1 MSDYELDLDQ
11 ILAEFNADAPETSPG
26 ERPERSESAT
36 LSRRARREAAERA
49 AEAARRPI
57 REEPEALPEEDDAA
71 PEMEDTVDEAPV
83 RRRSRPE
90 KKATKKKKA
99 PARVSRYEDD
109 DYEEDDE
116 GAAFDAY
123 EEPRPRDPDRRHP
136 LLVLLCW
143 LLFALC
149 LCFSALNL
157 HPTISTSSGRAS
169 QQTAVQPVA
178 VTPAPVEPTPAALE
192 PAPTLPPENPAV
204 VPEVTPEPTPEPVH
218 YTIPEGALVAP
229 APRMEDYGSAPV
241 DDPAPVLAVIQQAR
255 ESGLVA
261 PDEQT
266 VFERNTSSGTHEF
279 YRGAQAK
286 DILYYRDDT
295 ILVILW
301 KEQID
306 GNSVTFTEV
315 KIADGSQL
323 RRKFTEDTFG
333 SYNSDY
339 ASQLAAATNAV
350 VAMNADYY
358 LFRDFGMVAYNRELF
373 RFNTGSYDGTYSK
386 YNCVDTLF
394 VTAGGDFLYKRLGE
408 QNTWDSI
415 QQFIWDNDVVF
426 SVAFGPVLVENGQAL
441 PCDWYPVGEVNSG
454 YSRAGIG
461 QVDKLHYLYL
471 SLNHSNEKEA
481 RWTVSTFAQHFAEQ
495 GVQTAYCLD
504 GGQTGEVVF
513 RGEPYNHIDFGSE
526 RLVSD
531 ILYFATALPEEG
543 GMTP

>member
-1 MSDYELDLDQ
+1 MQFAHLPVH
-11 ILAEFNADAPETSPG
+11 IGAVVVINA
-26 ERPERSESAT
+26 
-36 LSRRARREAAERA
+36 
-49 AEAARRPI
+49 
-57 REEPEALPEEDDAA
+57 
-71 PEMEDTVDEAPV
+71 V
-83 RRRSRPE
+83 
-90 KKATKKKKA
+90 
-99 PARVSRYEDD
+99 
-109 DYEEDDE
+109 
-116 GAAFDAY
+116 GAFA
-123 EEPRPRDPDRRHP
+123 
-136 LLVLLCW
+136 VLLYLGQQYAFADGMHTPGGDEEHIARLGIFEVQDALQMSGFEELTVLIGCH
-143 LLFALC
+143 LLLKTVHNGCPFVGFEDIPHLGLSILHAAL
-149 LCFSALNL
+149 LRQFVVGVHLYREPVVGVDNL
-157 HPTISTSSGRAS
+157 H
-169 QQTAVQPVA
+169 QQREIDAEMVK
-178 VTPAPVEPTPAALE
+178 
-192 PAPTLPPENPAV
+192 
-204 VPEVTPEPTPEPVH
+204 
-218 YTIPEGALVAP
+218 
-229 APRMEDYGSAPV
+229 
-241 DDPAPVLAVIQQAR
+241 VL
-255 ESGLVA
+255 LT
-261 PDEQT
+261 DEL
-266 VFERNTSSGTHEF
+266 
-279 YRGAQAK
+279 AQAK
-286 DILYYRDDT
+286 DILFYRDDT

-339 ASQLAAATNAV
+339 ASQLAASVNAV

-373 RFNTGSYDGTYSK
+373 RFNTGGYDANYNK

-543 GMTP
+543 GSTP